1 MLRAASARLLDVN
14 TRELRVGLRTTGV
27 AGTPT
32 AEIFIADE
40 LENGAG
46 YATHLGQ
53 PQVFADVL
61 EESQLYIDKL
71 GEAAHASNC
80 SGSCYD
86 CLRDYNNME
95 FHSLLDWRL
104 GRDMIDLLMGRQ
116 LDVLRWRSIEKA
128 LAEQLSKY
136 FGVAVSQFGPL
147 YGVDVDGKAVLLTHP
162 LEAGDARYTSERVAE
177 AVAEARSKGRSEF
190 LIDCYQVMR
199 RPGWVATEV
208 MVG

>member
-1 MLRAASARLLDVN
+1 
-14 TRELRVGLRTTGV
+14 
-27 AGTPT
+27 
-32 AEIFIADE
+32 
-40 LENGAG
+40 
-46 YATHLGQ
+46 LGQ

-128 LAEQLSKY
+128 LAAQLSEY
-136 FGVAVSQFGPL
+136 FGVGVSQFGPL
-147 YGVDVDGKAVLLTHP
+147 YGADVDGKAVLLTHP
-162 LEAGDARYTSERVAE
+162 LEAGDPRYTSERVAE
-177 AVAEARSKGRSEF
+177 AVAEARSRGRSEF